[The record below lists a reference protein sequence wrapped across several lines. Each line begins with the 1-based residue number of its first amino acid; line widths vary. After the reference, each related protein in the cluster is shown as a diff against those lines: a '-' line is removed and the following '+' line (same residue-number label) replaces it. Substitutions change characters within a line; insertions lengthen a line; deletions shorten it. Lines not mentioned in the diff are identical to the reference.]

1 MIRDYYRKTLHYYIC
16 YTLSVVVPVASSVTG
31 VLAKTVKNSAM
42 PPFEIQ
48 ILEPFRMKC
57 FPSGDNSE
65 GNIIL

>member
-1 MIRDYYRKTLHYYIC
+1 MIRDYYRNYYIC

-48 ILEPFRMKC
+48 ILEPFRM
-57 FPSGDNSE
+57 
-65 GNIIL
+65 